1 MLTFDGIYYW
11 SEDGFSMEYYS
22 FRTGESTSFTLFEE
36 YVMLRPLTFD
46 ENWLYVYNIFEPEI
60 SRISRNAGTI
70 ESLKEYEMQDFW
82 NCFVCEGYL
91 YVDGQI
97 INVS

>member
-1 MLTFDGIYYW
+1 
-11 SEDGFSMEYYS
+11 MEYYS
-22 FRTGESTSFTLFEE
+22 FETGKSTPFVSFEE
-36 YVMLRPLTFD
+36 SIDLYPLTYD
-46 ENWLYVYNIFEPEI
+46 ADWLYVYNIFEPEI
-60 SRISRNAGTI
+60 SRISRNTGTI

-97 INVS
+97 INAS

>member
-1 MLTFDGIYYW
+1 
-11 SEDGFSMEYYS
+11 MEYYS
-22 FRTGESTSFTLFEE
+22 FRTDESTSFTLFEE

>member
-1 MLTFDGIYYW
+1 
-11 SEDGFSMEYYS
+11 MEYYS

-36 YVMLRPLTFD
+36 YVMLQPLTFD

-60 SRISRNAGTI
+60 PRISRNAGTI